1 MVRLDRNRTI
11 HRSLRRPFH
20 GKDQGEWFGYLH
32 RDGSVSGSEKD
43 NQFMGLFFGTAGE
56 WIPQD
61 PSGLTARGFYR
72 TGIGLP

>member
-1 MVRLDRNRTI
+1 MVHAET
-11 HRSLRRPFH
+11 HVTFH